1 MRRYPYVYKQQ
12 VRLYV
17 KRIGQRRCEDWSNHQ
32 NNLKKEDQMTRDT
45 DNGKTNILDI
55 FDKIFI
61 KHLERLIGSNY
72 LTNKLTL
79 NSLIISCLILLM
91 ERENEIKSV
100 SSGVSIRYT
109 YETLMSE
116 LEEMDFGPNREDMNI
131 VIRDM
136 IENGYI
142 TVDDDKKFI
151 PGKPSA
157 IMVKL
162 LDQAFPDMPGMNL
175 IAYFI
180 QTVDEV
186 KSERKDLATAKS
198 QFDQVLTMRGVLLDK
213 EQPDPAPTKIP
224 EQSEDQKPR
233 IKKSGILGR
242 QKVDSWHNASK
253 SSLFDSKVLSSAAY
267 EGKLRKLDFGKPSL
281 DEHKTKNISDIDEQ
295 SKSERPKD
303 RVKGGETNPYDDVEK
318 QSDMQNLLEEVAA
331 KNIPVDDSTSPIET
345 PLQDM
350 EPAEQDKYPLIKNKD
365 EESETDSTVNKVTEA
380 KEAIDDKPDKRS
392 EKEDLIKIDDD
403 IEKRITAFEE
413 DLALE
418 CPICKQSKIQA
429 EETAM
434 GKTFYRCLSKNCN
447 FISWGKPYHILCP
460 ICNNPFLVEAF
471 DKAGK
476 TILKCPRSTC
486 RYRQNLPWEASEN
499 NKEKI
504 HSVFQES
511 NKVTP
516 ISRKPRKRVKKRR
529 VVRRKK

>member
-1 MRRYPYVYKQQ
+1 
-12 VRLYV
+12 
-17 KRIGQRRCEDWSNHQ
+17 
-32 NNLKKEDQMTRDT
+32 MTRNT
-45 DNGKTNILDI
+45 NNGKTNVLDT
-55 FDKIFI
+55 FDKILI

-72 LTNKLTL
+72 LMNSLTL
-79 NSLIISCLILLM
+79 NSLIISCLILLI
-91 ERENEIKSV
+91 ERENEVKSV

-116 LEEMDFGPNREDMNI
+116 LEEMDFRPDREDMNI
-131 VIRDM
+131 IIRDM
-136 IENGYI
+136 IENDYI
-142 TVDDDKKFI
+142 TVGDDKKFI
-151 PGKPSA
+151 PGKPCA

-162 LDQAFPDMPGMNL
+162 LDQVFPDMPGMNL

-186 KSERKDLATAKS
+186 TSERKDLDAAKN
-198 QFDQVLTMRGVLLDK
+198 QFDQVLTIQGVLLDK
-213 EQPDPAPTKIP
+213 EQPDSSPTKVWK
-224 EQSEDQKPR
+224 QSEDQKSR
-233 IKKSGILGR
+233 IKKSGVLGR

-253 SSLFDSKVLSSAAY
+253 SSLSDPKVLSSAAY
-267 EGKLRKLDFGKPSL
+267 EGKLRKLDFGKPIL

-295 SKSERPKD
+295 NNFERSKV

-318 QSDMQNLLEEVAA
+318 QSDMQNLVEEGAA
-331 KNIPVDDSTSPIET
+331 KNIPVNDSTSAIET

-350 EPAEQDKYPLIKNKD
+350 EPADQDNDSLVKNKD
-365 EESETDSTVNKVTEA
+365 EESETDLTVNSFTEA
-380 KEAIDDKPDKRS
+380 TEAIDDKPDNWS
-392 EKEDLIKIDDD
+392 EKEDLIIIDDD
-403 IEKRITAFEE
+403 IEKRITDFEE

-429 EETAM
+429 EKTAM
-434 GKTFYRCLSKNCN
+434 GKTFYRCLAKNCN

-460 ICNNPFLVEAF
+460 GCNNPFLVEAF

-486 RYRQNLPWEASEN
+486 RYRRNLPWDASEN

-504 HSVFQES
+504 HSVLQES

-516 ISRKPRKRVKKRR
+516 ISRKPRKRIKKRR

>member
-1 MRRYPYVYKQQ
+1 
-12 VRLYV
+12 
-17 KRIGQRRCEDWSNHQ
+17 
-32 NNLKKEDQMTRDT
+32 MTRDT
-45 DNGKTNILDI
+45 DNGKTNVLDI

-61 KHLERLIGSNY
+61 KHLERLIGTNY

-91 ERENEIKSV
+91 ERENEITNV
-100 SSGVSIRYT
+100 SSGVSVRYT
-109 YETLMSE
+109 YETLMLE
-116 LEEMDFGPNREDMNI
+116 LEEMEFKPDGEDMNI
-131 VIRDM
+131 VVRDM
-136 IENGYI
+136 IESGYI

-162 LDQAFPDMPGMNL
+162 LDHAFPHMPGMNL

-186 KSERKDLATAKS
+186 TSERKDLDTAKS
-198 QFDQVLTMRGVLLDK
+198 QFDQVLTMQGVLLDK
-213 EQPDPAPTKIP
+213 EQPDPAPTKGP

-233 IKKSGILGR
+233 IKNSGILGR

-253 SSLFDSKVLSSAAY
+253 SSLSEPKILSSAAY

-281 DEHKTKNISDIDEQ
+281 DEHKTKNISDIDDQ
-295 SKSERPKD
+295 NKSERPKD
-303 RVKGGETNPYDDVEK
+303 PVKGGETNPYDDVEK
-318 QSDMQNLLEEVAA
+318 QSDMQNLVEEVAA
-331 KNIPVDDSTSPIET
+331 KNIPGDDSTSSIET
-345 PLQDM
+345 TLQDM
-350 EPAEQDKYPLIKNKD
+350 EPAEQDKDTLVKNKD
-365 EESETDSTVNKVTEA
+365 EASEIDSSVNNVIEV
-380 KEAIDDKPDKRS
+380 KEAICDKPDKRF
-392 EKEDLIKIDDD
+392 EKEDLIRIDDD
-403 IEKRITAFEE
+403 IEKRITSFEE

-418 CPICKQSKIQA
+418 CPMCKQSKIQA
-429 EETAM
+429 EKTAM
-434 GKTFYRCLSKNCN
+434 GKTFYRCLAKNCN

-460 ICNNPFLVEAF
+460 ECNNPFLVETS

-516 ISRKPRKRVKKRR
+516 ILIKPRKRIKKRR

>member
-1 MRRYPYVYKQQ
+1 
-12 VRLYV
+12 
-17 KRIGQRRCEDWSNHQ
+17 
-32 NNLKKEDQMTRDT
+32 MTRDI
-45 DNGKTNILDI
+45 DNIKTNVLDI
-55 FDKIFI
+55 FEKILI
-61 KHLERLIGSNY
+61 KHLERLIGANY
-72 LTNKLTL
+72 LTNTLTL
-79 NSLIISCLILLM
+79 NCLIISCLILLM
-91 ERENEIKSV
+91 ERENEIKNV
-100 SSGVSIRYT
+100 SSGVSVRYT

-116 LEEMDFGPNREDMNI
+116 LEEMEFKPDRKGMNI
-131 VIRDM
+131 VVQDM
-136 IENGYI
+136 IDNGYL

-157 IMVKL
+157 IMVTL

-186 KSERKDLATAKS
+186 TSERKDLDTAKN
-198 QFDQVLTMRGVLLDK
+198 QFDQVLTMQGVLLDK
-213 EQPDPAPTKIP
+213 KQPDPAPTRCP
-224 EQSEDQKPR
+224 EPSEERKPR

-242 QKVDSWHNASK
+242 QKVDTWHKAPQI
-253 SSLFDSKVLSSAAY
+253 SLSDPKVLSSGAY

-281 DEHKTKNISDIDEQ
+281 DNHKTNTISDIDEQ
-295 SKSERPKD
+295 SKSERPKF
-303 RVKGGETNPYDDVEK
+303 RVKDGEIKPYDDVEK
-318 QSDMQNLLEEVAA
+318 QRDMQNPVDEGAA
-331 KNIPVDDSTSPIET
+331 KNIPVYDSTSRIET
-345 PLQDM
+345 PLKGMD
-350 EPAEQDKYPLIKNKD
+350 PAEQDKDPLVKNKD
-365 EESETDSTVNKVTEA
+365 EESETDDSTVNKVTEA
-380 KEAIDDKPDKRS
+380 KEAIGDKLDKPS
-392 EKEDLIKIDDD
+392 EKEDLINIDED

-434 GKTFYRCLSKNCN
+434 GKTFYRCLAKNCN
-447 FISWGKPYHILCP
+447 FISWGKPYQILCP
-460 ICNNPFLVEAF
+460 QCNNPFLVEAS
-471 DKAGK
+471 DNAGK

-516 ISRKPRKRVKKRR
+516 ISRKPLKRVKKRR

>member
-1 MRRYPYVYKQQ
+1 
-12 VRLYV
+12 
-17 KRIGQRRCEDWSNHQ
+17 
-32 NNLKKEDQMTRDT
+32 MTRGT
-45 DNGKTNILDI
+45 DNGKTNILYI
-55 FDKIFI
+55 FDKMLI

-72 LTNKLTL
+72 LTNKLAF
-79 NSLIISCLILLM
+79 NSFIISCLVLLM

-100 SSGVSIRYT
+100 PSGVSIRYT
-109 YETLMSE
+109 YETLISE
-116 LEEMDFGPNREDMNI
+116 LEEMNFGPDREDMNS

-136 IENGYI
+136 IKNGYI

-151 PGKPSA
+151 PGQPSA
-157 IMVKL
+157 ILVKL

-186 KSERKDLATAKS
+186 TSERKDLDTAKS
-198 QFDQVLTMRGVLLDK
+198 QFDQVLTMQGVLLDK
-213 EQPDPAPTKIP
+213 EQPDPPPTKDSK
-224 EQSEDQKPR
+224 QSQEQKPR
-233 IKKSGILGR
+233 IKKLGILGR
-242 QKVDSWHNASK
+242 QKVDGWNKASRI
-253 SSLFDSKVLSSAAY
+253 SLSDPKVLSSAAY
-267 EGKLRKLDFGKPSL
+267 EGKLKKLYFGKPSL
-281 DEHKTKNISDIDEQ
+281 DEDKTNNISDIDEQ
-295 SKSERPKD
+295 NESERPKD
-303 RVKGGETNPYDDVEK
+303 RVKGGETKAYGDVEK
-318 QSDMQNLLEEVAA
+318 ENDMQDSIEQVAA
-331 KNIPVDDSTSPIET
+331 KNIAVDDSTSPMET

-350 EPAEQDKYPLIKNKD
+350 EPAEQDKDPLIKNKD
-365 EESETDSTVNKVTEA
+365 EESETDSTVNKFTEA
-380 KEAIDDKPDKRS
+380 KEAIDDKPDNWS

-434 GKTFYRCLSKNCN
+434 GKTFYRCLAKNCN

-460 ICNNPFLVEAF
+460 QCNNPFLVEAS

-486 RYRQNLPWEASEN
+486 RYRQNLPWEASKN
-499 NKEKI
+499 NKEII
-504 HSVFQES
+504 HPVFQES
-511 NKVTP
+511 NNVTP
-516 ISRKPRKRVKKRR
+516 VSRKPCKRVKKRR

>member
-1 MRRYPYVYKQQ
+1 
-12 VRLYV
+12 
-17 KRIGQRRCEDWSNHQ
+17 
-32 NNLKKEDQMTRDT
+32 MTRNT

-55 FDKIFI
+55 FDKILI
-61 KHLERLIGSNY
+61 KHLDRLIGSNY

-109 YETLMSE
+109 YETLLSE
-116 LEEMDFGPNREDMNI
+116 LEEMDFGPDREDMSI

-142 TVDDDKKFI
+142 AVDDDKKII
-151 PGKPSA
+151 PEKPCA

-162 LDQAFPDMPGMNL
+162 LDQVFPDMPGMNL

-186 KSERKDLATAKS
+186 TSERKDLDTAKS
-198 QFDQVLTMRGVLLDK
+198 QFDQVLTMQGVLLDK
-213 EQPDPAPTKIP
+213 EQPDPVPTKDRK
-224 EQSEDQKPR
+224 QSEDKKIQ

-253 SSLFDSKVLSSAAY
+253 SSLSDPKVVSSAAY
-267 EGKLRKLDFGKPSL
+267 EGKLRRINFGKPSL

-295 SKSERPKD
+295 NKFERSKDP
-303 RVKGGETNPYDDVEK
+303 VKGDETNPYDDVEK
-318 QSDMQNLLEEVAA
+318 QSDMQNLVEEVAA
-331 KNIPVDDSTSPIET
+331 KNLPVDDSTSPIEP

-350 EPAEQDKYPLIKNKD
+350 EPAEQDNDSLVKNKD
-365 EESETDSTVNKVTEA
+365 EESEFELTVNKFTEA
-380 KEAIDDKPDKRS
+380 KEAIDDKPENWP
-392 EKEDLIKIDDD
+392 EKEELIKIDDE
-403 IEKRITAFEE
+403 IAKRITDFEK

-418 CPICKQSKIQA
+418 CPICKQSKIRA
-429 EETAM
+429 EETVM
-434 GKTFYRCLSKNCN
+434 GKTFYRCLAKNCN
-447 FISWGKPYHILCP
+447 FISWGKPCHILCP
-460 ICNNPFLVEAF
+460 ECNNPFLVEAF

-486 RYRQNLPWEASEN
+486 RYRQSLPWEASEN

-516 ISRKPRKRVKKRR
+516 ISRKPRKRIKKRR
-529 VVRRKK
+529 VVCRKK